1 MLVPINKIRV
11 EDRIRKDYGN
21 IPELAED
28 IKENGLI
35 NDIVVN
41 KEYKLLAGERRL
53 RACKYL
59 NWEQVE
65 VKMMDTRDAEHEL
78 NVEISENENRK
89 EFSKAERVD
98 WMKRLWR
105 IEAAKAEERKKA
117 GKAVNPNLDLVPNSA
132 QGRTRDIV
140 SAKFGIGRDTMNKEF
155 TIVDNKDL
163 LTPEDFADWDEGKL
177 STNKAFLKIKAE
189 KEKLEQTVSS
199 LQKKINEVKATVKP
213 AAKDNAELLNTISN
227 LRNELSA
234 KDRRIKKLEEDTR
247 TFTAADFLERNNVN
261 VYRRLEGEDDIYDLS
276 REVTK
281 LLEDKLAPLKFR
293 RCFETIEVSKNAREN
308 LSAMIDSVYNW
319 CQEIAAILDSN
330 TSADEIVVD

>member
-35 NDIVVN
+35 NDIVIN

-105 IEAAKAEERKKA
+105 IEAAKADERMKA
-117 GKAVNPNLDLVPNSA
+117 GVNPSENSHEG
-132 QGRTRDIV
+132 GRTDEIT
-140 SAKFGIGRDTMNKEF
+140 AKHFGISSNTLRKEIA
-155 TIVDNKDL
+155 IVDNKNL

-177 STNKAFLKIKAE
+177 STNKVFLKIKAE

-227 LRNELSA
+227 LREEISA

>member
-105 IEAAKAEERKKA
+105 IEAAKADERMKA
-117 GKAVNPNLDLVPNSA
+117 GKAVNHSENSHE
-132 QGRTRDIV
+132 GGKTDEIT
-140 SAKFGIGRDTMNKEF
+140 AKQFGISSNTLRREIA
-155 TIVDNKDL
+155 IVDNKDL

-213 AAKDNAELLNTISN
+213 AAEDNKAELLDTISN
-227 LRNELSA
+227 LKNELSA

-247 TFTAADFLERNNVN
+247 TFTAADYLERNNVN

-308 LSAMIDSVYNW
+308 LSAMIDNVYNW

-330 TSADEIVVD
+330 TSADEIIVD

>member
-35 NDIVVN
+35 NDIVIN

-105 IEAAKAEERKKA
+105 IEAAKAEMRQNLGQISDEGIRSDD
-117 GKAVNPNLDLVPNSA
+117 AVSK
-132 QGRTRDIV
+132 QFGV
-140 SAKFGIGRDTMNKEF
+140 SRDTLRKEI

-189 KEKLEQTVSS
+189 KENLEQTVSS

-227 LRNELSA
+227 LKNELSA
-234 KDRRIKKLEEDTR
+234 KDRRIKELEEDTR

-330 TSADEIVVD
+330 TKTDEIVVD